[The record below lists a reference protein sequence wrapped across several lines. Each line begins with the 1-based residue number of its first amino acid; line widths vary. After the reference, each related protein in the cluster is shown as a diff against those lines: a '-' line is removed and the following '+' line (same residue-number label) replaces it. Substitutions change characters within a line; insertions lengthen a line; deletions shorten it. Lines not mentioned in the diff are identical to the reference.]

1 LATRIYTLA
10 KELKLDN
17 KVLVDI
23 CNKIGISGKGSAL
36 ASLSDE
42 EVATIKGHLGTA
54 SKRPGGAAA
63 VLEGPIARAISG
75 RGLAASPVA
84 RRDDHVLPSPVSK
97 KVPVLEKR
105 PEKPAAKKPAALTL
119 PPEVVAPPGTVVESA
134 PPPVVGEM
142 PPAGPPPVEI
152 APSPAV
158 PVITEVAEP
167 LAGEPASTTSDAVS
181 VPPPLETPPP
191 VSAEVIEPPA
201 AELPAAT
208 ATAGAAP
215 TAPVAGEPGPR
226 QPPEAR
232 PDRMIRPLRP
242 TRPDGPVDRL
252 GRPAK
257 PRSDRPR
264 PERTG
269 PSIKLAP
276 LPQVQQPVPTK
287 PAEPTPQKPDIKLAP
302 DAIRAS
308 KAGGKPLSEHIRK
321 QEEKRKA
328 GGKKPGGKTPVAP
341 NPAEIVDLLAKKEE
355 KDRSRKSGAGTAAP
369 TDEEAGATLG
379 GREQRQLKRKRSATV
394 KRRHGEE
401 DDSAPARE
409 ARRLRRTGNSST
421 AAPRKSKVVLDLP
434 CTVRSFAETLGLPV
448 SQVLA
453 KMLELGMIS
462 SITSTITVET
472 AELLVEALGVEAD
485 FREDRGLEEKLI
497 PAMEGADN
505 PENLK
510 PRPPVVTVLGHVDHG
525 KTSLLDRILGLNV
538 AAGEKGGIT
547 QCIRAYQI
555 EKNGRPISFVD
566 TPGHEAFTAMRARG
580 ANCTDIAVLVVAA
593 DDGVMPQTEEAI
605 SHAKAAGVPIIV
617 ALNKIDLPGIN
628 SDRIM
633 QELATNDLLPSQW
646 GGDTELVRT
655 SAITGEGIDEL
666 LETILTVADLHEYVA
681 DADRPA
687 TGVCLEAEVQQ
698 GRGVVAKVL
707 VQKGTLRVGDVI
719 VCGPAHGRVKA
730 MYDTLNPYKKHKEA
744 GPSVPVNI
752 TGLDSAPNAGDRFH
766 VLREISEARQIA
778 ADRADALRRRALSGG
793 QQLVTLETLHERLGQ
808 MGEVQ
813 TLNIILRSDV
823 RGSIEAIRKELTKLE
838 HPEVQIKVLMAA
850 VGGITEGDVHLAAA
864 SDAVIIGFNVVPDEG
879 ARTLAEAAGVQIRRY
894 DIIYQLTADLK
905 AALEGML
912 KPEKREAEL
921 GRALVQRVFHISRVG
936 AVAGCRVL
944 SGTVQRD
951 CRLRIIREN
960 RIIGDYGLESLK
972 REKDDAREVREGFE
986 CGIKLAGFNDLK
998 EGDILEAYKIEEIRR
1013 TF

>member
-1 LATRIYTLA
+1 MATRIYTLA

-23 CNKIGISGKGSAL
+23 CNRIGITGKGSAL

-42 EVATIKGHLGTA
+42 EVAAIKVHLAAGGKKAGAGGGTA
-54 SKRPGGAAA
+54 T
-63 VLEGPIARAISG
+63 LEGPMARATAG
-75 RGLAASPVA
+75 RGLASPPVA
-84 RRDDHVLPSPVSK
+84 RRDDHVVPSPISK

-105 PEKPAAKKPAALTL
+105 PEKPAAKKPAAAIDAAPDSAPTV
-119 PPEVVAPPGTVVESA
+119 PPSTAPLGVGQPPVTVVESA
-134 PPPVVGEM
+134 PTPAVGDVAV
-142 PPAGPPPVEI
+142 AGPPPVDTG
-152 APSPAV
+152 PSP
-158 PVITEVAEP
+158 VAAALPEAAAP
-167 LAGEPASTTSDAVS
+167 PAGEPALLASTTV
-181 VPPPLETPPP
+181 
-191 VSAEVIEPPA
+191 
-201 AELPAAT
+201 LPAADAPLGPLEG
-208 ATAGAAP
+208 ATTAAP
-215 TAPVAGEPGPR
+215 IEGDPGEQ
-226 QPPEAR
+226 QPAAAK
-232 PDRMIRPLRP
+232 PDRTIRPLRP
-242 TRPDGPVDRL
+242 ARPDRPIDRL
-252 GRPAK
+252 DRPVK
-257 PRSDRPR
+257 PRTDKPR
-264 PERTG
+264 PERPG

-276 LPQVQQPVPTK
+276 LPQVQQPAPQK
-287 PAEPTPQKPDIKLAP
+287 PAEPAPQKPDIKLAP
-302 DAIRAS
+302 EAIRAS

-321 QEEKRKA
+321 QEEKRRA
-328 GGKKPGGKTPVAP
+328 GGKKPAGKTPVAP
-341 NPAEIVDLLAKKEE
+341 NPAEIVDLLAKKED
-355 KDRSRKSGAGTAAP
+355 KDRARKSGPGAPAAP
-369 TDEEAGATLG
+369 ADETTLG
-379 GREQRQLKRKRSATV
+379 GREQRQLKRKRSATA
-394 KRRHGEE
+394 KRRHGDEE
-401 DDSAPARE
+401 ESAPARE

-421 AAPRKSKVVLDLP
+421 AAPRKNKVVLDLP

-448 SQVLA
+448 QQVLG
-453 KMLELGMIS
+453 KLLELGMMS
-462 SITSTITVET
+462 SITATITRET
-472 AELLVEALGVEAD
+472 AELLTEAMGVEAD

-497 PAMEGADN
+497 PALEQADN

-555 EKNGRPISFVD
+555 EKNGRPIAFVD

-681 DADRPA
+681 DPDRPA
-687 TGVCLEAEVQQ
+687 AGVCLEAEVQQ

-707 VQKGTLRVGDVI
+707 VQKGTLRAGDVI

-730 MYDTLNPYKKHKEA
+730 MYDTLNPYKKLKEA

-766 VLREISEARQIA
+766 VMGEISEARQIA
-778 ADRADALRRRALSGG
+778 ADRAAALRQHALSGTR
-793 QQLVTLETLHERLGQ
+793 QVVTLETLHERLGQ

-813 TLNIILRSDV
+813 TLNVILRADV

-838 HPEVQIKVLMAA
+838 HPEVQIKVLQAL
-850 VGGITEGDVHLAAA
+850 VGGITEADVHLAAA

-960 RIIGDYGLESLK
+960 RIIGDYGLDSLK

-986 CGIKLAGFNDLK
+986 CGVKLAGFNDIK